1 MLYPRLA
8 ARLRRLVVAAALMGL
23 ATLYVVGLA
32 PAATPRQAPAA
43 TPVTAPAAAPA
54 AGGFR
59 PCRWEPTPSRLW
71 LSDPGARINVI
82 GGRYN
87 LPGQTGV
94 AYKMTGESPHA
105 TYFGFTTYDD
115 YWQIPG
121 ANYVR
126 NSGFTRSGRGV
137 DQPVHPG

>member
-1 MLYPRLA
+1 MLYPRVV
-8 ARLRRLVVAAALMGL
+8 ARLRRLVVAVALMGL

-32 PAATPRQAPAA
+32 PAATLRKLRRRPLSQL
-43 TPVTAPAAAPA
+43 PA

-87 LPGQTGV
+87 LPGQT
-94 AYKMTGESPHA
+94 ASP
-105 TYFGFTTYDD
+105 
-115 YWQIPG
+115 
-121 ANYVR
+121 
-126 NSGFTRSGRGV
+126 TR
-137 DQPVHPG
+137 